1 MVPLYGEVTKA
12 ILSPSFSITTV
23 YMYLHSFLDLF
34 TLSVI
39 NHDIFQFIYFFMCV
53 HLGFN
58 IKSAF
63 GGHVIFSLVFF

>member
-23 YMYLHSFLDLF
+23 YMYLYHFLTYLP
-34 TLSVI
+34 SVI
-39 NHDIFQFIYFFMCV
+39 NHDIFLFIYFFMCV

-63 GGHVIFSLVFF
+63 GGHVIFSLVSF